1 MIYLV
6 GLPYMGLILN
16 VYLGKGMDVMAILWA
31 GMLPFLPWDAVKI
44 AATVVLAGA
53 VMNVSRRWQSGERWS
68 ILPGFLIA
76 AGIAFAVLVALDWF
90 GGERIAWLA
99 DLGVGLLMG
108 VVALD
113 VKK

>member
-1 MIYLV
+1 MFQPTFGFLLSYIPAAFVIGLITGGSASRRRIALACVAGLAVIYLV

-53 VMNVSRRWQSGERWS
+53 
-68 ILPGFLIA
+68 
-76 AGIAFAVLVALDWF
+76 LVPRMK
-90 GGERIAWLA
+90 E
-99 DLGVGLLMG
+99 M
-108 VVALD
+108 
-113 VKK
+113 K